1 MYMNTQTVN
10 ISLPKKLV
18 EIMDDFA
25 ERQFST
31 RSDLIRT
38 AVIRY
43 INKDRKLFE
52 LYSYAEK
59 KAKEL
64 KIKEKDIENII
75 DEIRNGK

>member
-1 MYMNTQTVN
+1 MNTQTVN